1 MLNMLPTNDR
11 KLLGSMSFKIFSS
24 PFEGDIG
31 YIFYEDDKPIG
42 FAKLVVGDTSII
54 SAIGILPDYRGK
66 GYGDFFTRS
75 ILFRLTQISRKI
87 VVNYIDDYYLKFGF
101 IPKDNIMEI
110 ESYKLTFNEK
120 NHHC

>member
-11 KLLGSMSFKIFSS
+11 KLLDSMSFKIFSS

-66 GYGDFFTRS
+66 DTV
-75 ILFRLTQISRKI
+75 ISLPAPYSSALLRYRAK
-87 VVNYIDDYYLKFGF
+87 
-101 IPKDNIMEI
+101 
-110 ESYKLTFNEK
+110 
-120 NHHC
+120 

>member
-11 KLLGSMSFKIFSS
+11 KLLDSMSFKIFSS

-87 VVNYIDDYYLKFGF
+87 VVNYIDDDYLKFGF